1 MADRQWIRAHVR
13 QAVVGIGGGGL
24 TSPVG
29 IADGGT
35 GQTAKTA
42 AFDALSPITTAGDLV
57 VGVPGGSNTRLPA
70 GTAGQILT
78 IVAGVPAWAAAPVA
92 LGAMASQW
100 IEHAFAVAGV
110 AVSQTGTLT

>member
-57 VGVPGGSNTRLPA
+57 VGVP
-70 GTAGQILT
+70 
-78 IVAGVPAWAAAPVA
+78 AWAAAPVA